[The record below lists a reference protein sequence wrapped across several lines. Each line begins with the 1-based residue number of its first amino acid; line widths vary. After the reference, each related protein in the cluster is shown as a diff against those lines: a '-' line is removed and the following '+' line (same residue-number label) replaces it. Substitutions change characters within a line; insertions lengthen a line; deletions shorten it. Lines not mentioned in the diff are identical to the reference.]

1 MAKKLTAINEVH
13 HEEDAVFVREDVLH
27 VHEELVVYLLED
39 LHLKLKRVEALVVEH
54 SVFADCLH
62 GMNLASGAMLDFE
75 HFAECALADELQA
88 FKVLETGLDCIVSL
102 EGDDDAGCGRVH
114 ERLIKVLQISVVIG
128 VQLMVV
134 LILANLLLCPIDH
147 RLVEVHGWRII
158 LGLLSL
164 HRLGQQ
170 VFDCIAVIPG
180 WKLIYAL
187 LCVSFCRREVAQMR
201 LLNIEYGQILV
212 FLFRVKT
219 LQQSDDLAPP
229 TRLEIYHLLLRNEPV
244 VIL

>member
-1 MAKKLTAINEVH
+1 
-13 HEEDAVFVREDVLH
+13 
-27 VHEELVVYLLED
+27 
-39 LHLKLKRVEALVVEH
+39 
-54 SVFADCLH
+54 
-62 GMNLASGAMLDFE
+62 MLDFE